1 VENSIEKI
9 KLGILHLINGGNYEE
24 ALKCLNSYIEKI
36 GIDEDVQN
44 YQNILYT
51 LLGKKVLVLCIDCT
65 RETIEKFLNSQI
77 YKNLEVVSI
86 QSKQDLVSQV
96 LDSCLQSGCPYVCF
110 WEEGR
115 KASPIKIL
123 RMLQFM
129 EENGD
134 AHTSLCLQNYE
145 ELEEGIVSG
154 EEFVK
159 KELYQNCGEEN
170 KILLGTSILL
180 QSLENEVNLFG
191 NLSCVM
197 IRTSSFLEKSI
208 LHKIIEPQSKEEAKI
223 ILMFSCI
230 FERNVQTIQEEL
242 VTFEERKLDLPI
254 LREKFEAYESIKR
267 KMGHILGLEDR
278 EENKWKELPTVYR
291 RLSYEN
297 DSREVYKNQ
306 EIAKKMTFFYTDKGE
321 YFNLEP
327 IAKEAEKRGYEV
339 KFTKD
344 IKEEAEI
351 GIYCQHICF
360 PENAKFS
367 VILLHDMMQRHDIWP
382 NIWTRERWN
391 QFDIGILPG
400 EDWTRRW
407 SRSAGWNFANPR
419 LGVYELGYPKGDDI
433 DNSAFLEEVEERKKR
448 LELKFP
454 YTVLYA
460 PSWENDEK
468 EDDFVRA
475 LQSLEVNLLIKQASW
490 SKSFQGVIRNIEEM
504 RKIHEGKY
512 DNVYYLE
519 PEESI
524 LVALHICDLIVS
536 DESSV
541 MVEGLLYKKSSIAV
555 QDWLIPDTVPPRFA
569 VVPNDYV
576 HKCKKVELR
585 EQVELFIK
593 GMKEG
598 KARDRQH
605 KQFFS
610 NMGMCCSD
618 IVDLIEFY
626 TGEKENCSC
635 LSKEVLP
642 IYMPHGLW
650 D

>member
-1 VENSIEKI
+1 MENSIEKI

-36 GIDEDVQN
+36 GIDEDIQN
-44 YQNILYT
+44 YQNILYN
-51 LLGKKVLVLCIDCT
+51 LLGKKVLVFCIDCT
-65 RETIEKFLNSQI
+65 RETIEKFISSQT

-86 QSKQDLVSQV
+86 QSSQDLVSKI
-96 LDSCLQSGCPYVCF
+96 LDSCLQSDCPFLCF
-110 WEEGR
+110 LEEGR
-115 KASPIKIL
+115 TAHSIKIL
-123 RMLQFM
+123 KMLQFM
-129 EENGD
+129 EENTD
-134 AHTSLCLQNYE
+134 IHTVLCLQNYA
-145 ELEEGIVSG
+145 ELEEGSLL
-154 EEFVK
+154 EEEYVK
-159 KELYQNCGEEN
+159 KEIYKSNEEEN
-170 KILLGTSILL
+170 KILSGTSILL

-197 IRTSSFLEKSI
+197 IRKSSFLEKGI
-208 LHKIIEPQSKEEAKI
+208 LHNIMEPQSKEEAKI
-223 ILMFSCI
+223 FLMFSCI
-230 FERNVQTIQEEL
+230 FERNVRVIHEEL
-242 VTFEERKLDLPI
+242 VSFEERKLDVAI
-254 LREKFEAYESIKR
+254 LREKFEAYEHIKR
-267 KMGHILGLEDR
+267 KMGQMLSLENK

-291 RLSYEN
+291 TLAYEN
-297 DSREVYKNQ
+297 FSRELNRYQ
-306 EIAKKMTFFYTDKGE
+306 GIAKEITFFYTDKGE

-327 IAKEAEKRGYEV
+327 IAKEGVKRGYQV
-339 KFTKD
+339 KFTQEMHEK
-344 IKEEAEI
+344 AEI
-351 GIYCQHICF
+351 GIYCQHVCF

-367 VILLHDMMQRHDIWP
+367 LILLHDMMQRHDIWP
-382 NIWTRERWN
+382 NIWSRERWDN
-391 QFDIGILPG
+391 FDIGILPG
-400 EDWTRRW
+400 KDWTKRW
-407 SRSAGWNFANPR
+407 RRSAGWNFSNPR

-433 DNSAFLEEVEERKKR
+433 KNSAFLEEVEEIKKK
-448 LELKFP
+448 LGLKFP

-475 LQSLEVNLLIKQASW
+475 LQSLEINLLIKQASW

-504 RKIHEGKY
+504 RKMHEGKY

-541 MVEGLLYKKSSIAV
+541 MVEGLLYGKPSIAV
-555 QDWLIPDTVPPRFA
+555 RDWLIPDTVPPRFA
-569 VVPNDYV
+569 VIPNDYV
-576 HKCKKVELR
+576 YKCKKVELR
-585 EQVELFIK
+585 EQVEIFIK
-593 GMKEG
+593 EMKDG
-598 KARDRQH
+598 KVRDIKD

-618 IVDLIEFY
+618 IIDLIEFY
-626 TGEKENCSC
+626 TGEKEHCDC

>member
-1 VENSIEKI
+1 
-9 KLGILHLINGGNYEE
+9 
-24 ALKCLNSYIEKI
+24 
-36 GIDEDVQN
+36 
-44 YQNILYT
+44 
-51 LLGKKVLVLCIDCT
+51 
-65 RETIEKFLNSQI
+65 
-77 YKNLEVVSI
+77 
-86 QSKQDLVSQV
+86 
-96 LDSCLQSGCPYVCF
+96 
-110 WEEGR
+110 
-115 KASPIKIL
+115 
-123 RMLQFM
+123 
-129 EENGD
+129 
-134 AHTSLCLQNYE
+134 
-145 ELEEGIVSG
+145 
-154 EEFVK
+154 
-159 KELYQNCGEEN
+159 
-170 KILLGTSILL
+170 
-180 QSLENEVNLFG
+180 
-191 NLSCVM
+191 M
-197 IRTSSFLEKSI
+197 IRTSYFLEKSI

-433 DNSAFLEEVEERKKR
+433 DNSAFLEEVEERKNR

>member
-1 VENSIEKI
+1 MARY
-9 KLGILHLINGGNYEE
+9 IN
-24 ALKCLNSYIEKI
+24 I
-36 GIDEDVQN
+36 
-44 YQNILYT
+44 
-51 LLGKKVLVLCIDCT
+51 
-65 RETIEKFLNSQI
+65 FL
-77 YKNLEVVSI
+77 
-86 QSKQDLVSQV
+86 
-96 LDSCLQSGCPYVCF
+96 
-110 WEEGR
+110 
-115 KASPIKIL
+115 
-123 RMLQFM
+123 
-129 EENGD
+129 
-134 AHTSLCLQNYE
+134 
-145 ELEEGIVSG
+145 
-154 EEFVK
+154 K
-159 KELYQNCGEEN
+159 KEN
-170 KILLGTSILL
+170 
-180 QSLENEVNLFG
+180 
-191 NLSCVM
+191 
-197 IRTSSFLEKSI
+197 
-208 LHKIIEPQSKEEAKI
+208 IELK
-223 ILMFSCI
+223 
-230 FERNVQTIQEEL
+230 
-242 VTFEERKLDLPI
+242 
-254 LREKFEAYESIKR
+254 
-267 KMGHILGLEDR
+267 
-278 EENKWKELPTVYR
+278 
-291 RLSYEN
+291 
-297 DSREVYKNQ
+297 
-306 EIAKKMTFFYTDKGE
+306 
-321 YFNLEP
+321 
-327 IAKEAEKRGYEV
+327 
-339 KFTKD
+339 